1 MGTML
6 DVLGIGFGPAN
17 IALAVSLEELY
28 PRMTSEFLEAQ
39 STATWQPGMLLDGS
53 DIQNHPLRDLVTP
66 RNPQSRY
73 TFVNYLHQNN
83 RLFEFLNLGVT
94 YPLRKEY
101 SRYIEWV
108 AQHFGNRV
116 TYGMTVVELRS
127 TRLPASKGP
136 HYEVV
141 TEDGTL
147 RLCRALVVAPG
158 RTALIPREFESIL
171 GERVF
176 HLTEYLSRIQSIA
189 SKRNFN
195 RILVVGASQ
204 SAVEI
209 VIDLSS
215 RLPEIEIVNVM
226 RSFGYQLKDTS
237 PFSERVYFPEF
248 VDYFYRS
255 KLHSRQTLTDELRRT
270 NYSSADADVINQLY
284 RRIYEQKLD
293 GKQQIFILSN
303 YDIIA
308 AQIEDEKV
316 VLTMRE
322 KHRGTIATE
331 RVDAVVLATGF
342 RNLGPGDNE
351 EKCPRLLQSL
361 CHHFKLNNDGT
372 LCVNYDYSLE
382 TTGDVAPIYL
392 NGLCESS
399 HGLGDAGS
407 FSLLALRSA
416 TIVKSLAKRLS
427 EEAKSPLVIGSMAL
441 KSGT

>member
-1 MGTML
+1 
-6 DVLGIGFGPAN
+6 
-17 IALAVSLEELY
+17 
-28 PRMTSEFLEAQ
+28 
-39 STATWQPGMLLDGS
+39 
-53 DIQNHPLRDLVTP
+53 
-66 RNPQSRY
+66 
-73 TFVNYLHQNN
+73 
-83 RLFEFLNLGVT
+83 
-94 YPLRKEY
+94 
-101 SRYIEWV
+101 
-108 AQHFGNRV
+108 
-116 TYGMTVVELRS
+116 
-127 TRLPASKGP
+127 
-136 HYEVV
+136 
-141 TEDGTL
+141 
-147 RLCRALVVAPG
+147 
-158 RTALIPREFESIL
+158 
-171 GERVF
+171 
-176 HLTEYLSRIQSIA
+176 
-189 SKRNFN
+189 
-195 RILVVGASQ
+195 VGASQ